1 MAMEN
6 SPLTTKKGLAQML
19 KGGGIRDV
27 VPAQQAKIAE
37 AAGASPMMALR
48 RVSADS
54 RQKGG
59 VARVSDSGVVTS
71 IADVG
76 IIPVLA
82 EGRSGHLPEA
92 RSLAATGIGCID
104 ESEAR
109 TAADDCYQVNQ
120 HDFKAPFVCCCR
132 GRGEALR
139 RIDEGAARIG
149 ARGAAG
155 AGAVVN
161 FAAGSMAPPA
171 DAALMMALGA
181 DGVFVGSGARKRGDP
196 ARPAGAITQAAPYWD
211 NLPILAEARS
221 DSGALMG
228 GINSV
233 ACPREE
239 RCSGRG
245 W

>member
-6 SPLTTKKGLAQML
+6 STLTTKKGLAQML

-27 VPAQQAKIAE
+27 VTAQQAKIAE
-37 AAGASPMMALR
+37 AAGASPMMALQ
-48 RVSADS
+48 RVPDDI
-54 RQKGG
+54 RKQGG
-59 VARVSDSGVVTS
+59 VARGRDPGLVKSVTDVVT
-71 IADVG
+71 
-76 IIPVLA
+76 IPVLA
-82 EGRSGHLPEA
+82 KGRSGRLPEA
-92 RSLAATGIGCID
+92 RSLEATGIGCMD
-104 ESEAR
+104 EREAR
-109 TAADDCYQVNQ
+109 TAADDCYPVNQ

-132 GRGEALR
+132 GRG
-139 RIDEGAARIG
+139 
-149 ARGAAG
+149 AAG
-155 AGAVVN
+155 VGAVVN

-196 ARPAGAITQAAPYWD
+196 ERCAGAITQAGPYWD
-211 NLPILAEARS
+211 NLPILAEVRS
-221 DSGALMG
+221 DSGALRG

>member
-6 SPLTTKKGLAQML
+6 STLTTKKGLAQML

-120 HDFKAPFVCCCR
+120 HDFNAPLVCGCR
-132 GRGEALR
+132 GLGEALR
-139 RIDEGAARIG
+139 RIGEGAARIG
-149 ARGAAG
+149 AKGRAG

-171 DAALMMALGA
+171 DAARMMALGA
-181 DGVFVGSGARKRGDP
+181 TGVFVGSGARKRGDP
-196 ARPAGAITQAAPYWD
+196 ERCVGAITQAAPSWD
-211 NLPILAEARS
+211 NPRILAEVRC
-221 DSGALMG
+221 DSGALMR
-228 GINSV
+228 GINI
-233 ACPREE
+233 ATLPRAGFL
-239 RCSGRG
+239 SGRG
-245 W
+245 S

>member
-1 MAMEN
+1 
-6 SPLTTKKGLAQML
+6 
-19 KGGGIRDV
+19 V
-27 VPAQQAKIAE
+27 VTAQQAKIAE
-37 AAGASPMMALR
+37 AAGASPMMALQ
-48 RVSADS
+48 RVPDDI
-54 RQKGG
+54 RKQGG
-59 VARVSDSGVVTS
+59 VARGRDPGLVKSVTDVVT
-71 IADVG
+71 
-76 IIPVLA
+76 IPVLA
-82 EGRSGHLPEA
+82 KGRSGRLPEA
-92 RSLAATGIGCID
+92 RSLEATGIGCID
-104 ESEAR
+104 EREAR

-120 HDFKAPFVCCCR
+120 HDFKAPFVSGCR
-132 GRGEALR
+132 SRGEALR
-139 RIDEGAARIG
+139 RIGEGAARIG
-149 ARGAAG
+149 TKGRAG

-196 ARPAGAITQAAPYWD
+196 ERCAGAITQAAPYWD